1 MSSLLKTFLNGF
13 TNMNSVKSERKDNKM
28 INFKTNV
35 PEIDQENSNLLIA
48 ASILEK
54 CGNSPGITNSEFL
67 MALLAEDIDIADE
80 QYSTLTTAA
89 IAIETMMS
97 FDQTYD
103 EGTQEP
109 TVH

>member
-1 MSSLLKTFLNGF
+1 
-13 TNMNSVKSERKDNKM
+13 M

-35 PEIDQENSNLLIA
+35 PEIDQENTNLFIA

-67 MALLAEDIDIADE
+67 TALLAEDIDLPDEADE
-80 QYSTLTTAA
+80 QYSTLTTLTTAA

-97 FDQTYD
+97 FDQTFN
-103 EGTQEP
+103 EMTQEP

>member
-1 MSSLLKTFLNGF
+1 MSSLLKTLLNGF
-13 TNMNSVKSERKDNKM
+13 TNTNSVKSERRDKKM

-35 PEIDQENSNLLIA
+35 PEIDQENANLFIA

-54 CGNSPGITNSEFL
+54 CGNAPGVTNSEFL
-67 MALLAEDIDIADE
+67 MALLAEDIELADE
-80 QYSTLTTAA
+80 QYSRLTTAA